1 MSFSPIA
8 FLSSESIIR
17 AAIPVVFSLIVPPTE
32 KVFSAHV
39 VIVSSVFFLVK
50 RIISIM
56 QIECVWRVVATRL
69 SVCVLND
76 VYSGVLP
83 GFRGQ
88 IIM

>member
-1 MSFSPIA
+1 
-8 FLSSESIIR
+8 SIIR

-56 QIECVWRVVATRL
+56 QIECVWRVVVTRRF
-69 SVCVLND
+69 VCVLNGA
-76 VYSGVLP
+76 YSGVLS
-83 GFRGQ
+83 GFSGL